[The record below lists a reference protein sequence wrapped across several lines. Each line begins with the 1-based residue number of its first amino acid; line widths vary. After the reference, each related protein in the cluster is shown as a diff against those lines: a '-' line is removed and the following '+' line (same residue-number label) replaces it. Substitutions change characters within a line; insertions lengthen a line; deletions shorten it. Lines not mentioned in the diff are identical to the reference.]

1 MRHLAKRR
9 STFGVLLTRR
19 HGWPKKFSG
28 EMTPPTGPR
37 VSVSRYRDQLKS
49 YTSPGLVFAPLGAM
63 PPLST
68 KRHCTRLPWV
78 CHVPYPQVQ
87 AAPFRWLYANRP
99 RYTRNTQSPKFS
111 RAGDSSGDAP
121 FTWTSSAVS
130 LMVQVPSSG
139 PLKPLALPASSGAM
153 PSHVG
158 TGSLSATEDTLLR
171 NPSISAR
178 SAAVSASFDSWART
192 GRAAARSF
200 DTAVLSA
207 LSNRTFPR
215 RHKIPVASC
224 SSCCS
229 FAMDASRDLS
239 AASIS
244 ASRCLSVSC
253 SSALVFA
260 TTVIGRGQRLT
271 LAAIEVATLSYWL
284 PWTLDTCCST
294 PSYESI
300 ACPWNDRGS
309 A

>member
-68 KRHCTRLPWV
+68 KRHCTRLFLV

-99 RYTRNTQSPKFS
+99 RWTRNTQSPKFS
-111 RAGDSSGDAP
+111 RAGDSSRGEP
-121 FTWTSSAVS
+121 FAWTSSTVS

-139 PLKPLALPASSGAM
+139 PFTPLALPASSGGM

-158 TGSLSATEDTLLR
+158 TSSLSATEDTLVR
-171 NPSISAR
+171 NASIPAR
-178 SAAVSASFDSWART
+178 AAEVFWSFDSSSMT

-200 DTAVLSA
+200 VTEASLA
-207 LSNRTFPR
+207 LSNRTLAR

-224 SSCCS
+224 SSNCS
-229 FAMDASRDLS
+229 LAID
-239 AASIS
+239 
-244 ASRCLSVSC
+244 
-253 SSALVFA
+253 

-271 LAAIEVATLSYWL
+271 LAVIDVATLSYWL
-284 PWTLDTCCST
+284 PWTLDTCCSM

-300 ACPWNDRGS
+300 ACPWNDIGVVLAPSWPRNMFATAES
-309 A
+309 LMPIRA